1 MVFRLCWPWWGALG
15 GSTQVLH
22 LLLHVFHL
30 SCCLLRVFFFLFPLS
45 LVCLKLGLVL
55 LLQISCSGCISLC
68 LCRRLSPDVVL
79 FGEILE
85 LRLLVLFGGPSDDVG
100 LLLKL

>member
-55 LLQISCSGCISLC
+55 FSEFAALFLFLALRHFSGKAC
-68 LCRRLSPDVVL
+68 P
-79 FGEILE
+79 
-85 LRLLVLFGGPSDDVG
+85 
-100 LLLKL
+100 